1 MNHSNQSTSITLRDI
16 DINLIEARTLLEK
29 SLICKCTLPRTL
41 KDYILV
47 SNIAFSETQ
56 NTDDVVETPYDAENS
71 SEANFKSTPK
81 IRYKAKVQCKYCKC
95 LIEVDTNEEGKQ
107 LLSTLPKHL
116 QYHIQDTR
124 QELYEELLNRR
135 DELLEECSDYYEHR
149 HSYEAIGLEDLNLQ
163 ENDEEDNFL
172 DEDTWKET
180 YENSDYFDDNTGFHY
195 EE

>member
-1 MNHSNQSTSITLRDI
+1 MNQSTSITPRAI

-41 KDYILV
+41 KDYTLV

-56 NTDDVVETPYDAENS
+56 NTDTVIEAPSDENESS
-71 SEANFKSTPK
+71 SETPK

-124 QELYEELLNRR
+124 QELYEELLIRR
-135 DELLEECSDYYEHR
+135 EELLDECSDYYEHR
-149 HSYEAIGLEDLNLQ
+149 HSYEAIGLEDLSLQ
-163 ENDEEDNFL
+163 EENTNDFL
-172 DEDTWKET
+172 DEDTWKER
-180 YENSDYFDDNTGFHY
+180 YQDTGFHY
-195 EE
+195 ED